1 MREGE
6 RRDDDVGAIW
16 ELPDA
21 EMQGALRAHDNE
33 LEREYG
39 LWAEPPELR
48 PYKRSFWTSLVP
60 VFRHATIKPSL
71 VTPTQ

>member
-33 LEREYG
+33 QEREYG
-39 LWAEPPELR
+39 LWA
-48 PYKRSFWTSLVP
+48 
-60 VFRHATIKPSL
+60 
-71 VTPTQ
+71 